1 MIIIGAGTMNRDLSK
16 IQGSL
21 MNNTSSNV
29 LTQFLDV
36 VSSSQYMERDLEQVI
51 SVMTKEMQIHTYTT
65 KSITAGNTSRTSM

>member
-36 VSSSQYMERDLEQVI
+36 VSSSQYMERDLEQV
-51 SVMTKEMQIHTYTT
+51 MTKEMQIHTYTT
-65 KSITAGNTSRTSM
+65 KNITSGNTRRTSM